1 MFHPVSCVISVYG
14 LGFRVK
20 VLGLGFCVRLRVIV
34 SITGS
39 VSYLNENFNPSPKHN
54 RSSNPKS

>member
-1 MFHPVSCVISVYG
+1 VRHLC

-20 VLGLGFCVRLRVIV
+20 VLGLGFCVRIRVIV

-39 VSYLNENFNPSPKHN
+39 VGYLNENFVVF
-54 RSSNPKS
+54 